1 MAKKYLPS
9 GYQIINLDVVDNSGF
24 TISPD
29 DNEDSKI
36 LFDVM
41 TLFLDKGILK
51 KPILLHLTETTNGNS
66 VCGFAQVFASSE
78 NICEL
83 QCGTGD
89 NYVILTLSD
98 GGNTIS
104 GVIHIH

>member
-1 MAKKYLPS
+1 MAKKYTPS
-9 GYQIINLDVVDNSGF
+9 GYQIINLEVVDNSGF
-24 TISPD
+24 TITPD

-36 LFDVM
+36 LFDM
-41 TLFLDKGILK
+41 MALFLDKGILK

-66 VCGFAQVFASSE
+66 ICGIAQVFASSE
-78 NICEL
+78 YMCEL

-98 GGNTIS
+98 GGSTIS
-104 GVIHIH
+104 GTLHLH